1 MAQAAK
7 DSVKSIDA
15 MYGLM
20 VSHFK
25 GGRRGAAIENYR
37 LALQATRNSDVSAGE
52 RIRRT
57 FELLAVLYEA
67 GEYKEGWD
75 DMETLFRES
84 ELIFGR
90 DSKSQYPLY
99 LYWLNWAIK
108 VNKQDIAEGV
118 FLRLKRSKNF

>member
-1 MAQAAK
+1 MLFRSGVLSWLKGLQLLARGKPNDAVSFFESSLEMAQAAK

-75 DMETLFRES
+75 
-84 ELIFGR
+84 
-90 DSKSQYPLY
+90 
-99 LYWLNWAIK
+99 
-108 VNKQDIAEGV
+108 
-118 FLRLKRSKNF
+118 